1 LYATNNNG
9 NVATDGP
16 DCGYCFEIV
25 LLTLYTYFQKL
36 IARTDVYGELTVL
49 TF

>member
-1 LYATNNNG
+1 MKNNG

-16 DCGYCFEIV
+16 DCRYCFEV
-25 LLTLYTYFQKL
+25 QKL
-36 IARTDVYGELTVL
+36 IARTDVNSELTVL

>member
-1 LYATNNNG
+1 MKNNG

-16 DCGYCFEIV
+16 DCGYCFEV
-25 LLTLYTYFQKL
+25 ELLTLYFQKL
-36 IARTDVYGELTVL
+36 IARTDVNSELIVL